1 MSVDSYVHRG
11 VPIQVFIRIKP
22 EPYQR
27 QDLKTFE
34 NKISLNDQYDL
45 RKLL

>member
-11 VPIQVFIRIKP
+11 IPIQVFIRIKP

-34 NKISLNDQYDL
+34 NKISLNDQYDM
-45 RKLL
+45 RK